1 MYKSNSINLDDK
13 LTKQLVGRIFAETD
27 LSKFRYEMLNYE
39 NDLQKILKNKYF
51 VSINFYGTNCL
62 LVFTKVLDKFYSFTV
77 DRQTLS
83 YNFSKVDFSKV
94 KLNLVN
100 IHLDDQIYNG
110 TIFEGILVKRYNMD
124 DVYII
129 SDVYKFCGKDM
140 TKDKLNI
147 KFLNIVSYLKCNYD
161 KDIKTNNLE
170 LEVNKLFELNKFDHL
185 INDVMPKV
193 KNLKCRGICFYPEIS
208 ETKLIFNNPID
219 NQSNLNKSNFNQS
232 NDNKK
237 NFNQSNHYNSNDNN
251 SNDNKSNLNQS
262 NDNKSNHY
270 NSNDNKSNDNNSN
283 DNKSNFKKPEQ
294 NNKIEIFDKFDK
306 KVKYFN
312 ESNENVF
319 AILDMKRTDNPDVYK
334 LFCVEKEVDNKKT
347 VLKKVSC
354 GIAHIRGIDASHKI
368 KKLFE
373 NNKSILMKCKF
384 NNDNSKWE
392 PLEQEKT
399 QKIPTLIDEIESK
412 LVMMEISDDEM

>member
-1 MYKSNSINLDDK
+1 
-13 LTKQLVGRIFAETD
+13 
-27 LSKFRYEMLNYE
+27 MLNYE

-51 VSINFYGTNCL
+51 VSINFFGTNCL

-100 IHLDDQIYNG
+100 IHLDDNIYNG

-140 TKDKLNI
+140 TKEKLNI
-147 KFLNIVSYLKCNYD
+147 KFLNIVGYLKCNYD
-161 KDIKTNNLE
+161 KDIKTNDLE
-170 LEVNKLFELNKFDHL
+170 LEVNKLFELNKFDYL
-185 INDVMPKV
+185 VTDVLPKV

-208 ETKLIFNNPID
+208 ETKLIFNNPV
-219 NQSNLNKSNFNQS
+219 
-232 NDNKK
+232 
-237 NFNQSNHYNSNDNN
+237 NN
-251 SNDNKSNLNQS
+251 PVNNPT
-262 NDNKSNHY
+262 DNKSNHNKTNYNESNNNKTNYNKSNYNKTNYNESNNNKTNYNESNNNKTNYNKY
-270 NSNDNKSNDNNSN
+270 NSNESNDSYSN
-283 DNKSNFKKPEQ
+283 EKIKQIEKIDYSN
-294 NNKIEIFDKFDK
+294 KFDK
-306 KVKYFN
+306 KIKYFN
-312 ESNENVF
+312 ESTENVF
-319 AILDMKRTDNPDVYK
+319 AILDVKRTDNPDVYK
-334 LFCVEKEVDNKKT
+334 LFCVEKEIDNKKT

-373 NNKSILMKCKF
+373 NNKSILMKCIF

-392 PLEQEKT
+392 PIEQEKT

-412 LVMMEISDDEM
+412 LVMMEISDDES